1 MNKNSV
7 DIILPVF
14 NSYNFIDSTLN
25 SIFQQTY
32 NNWNLLIIDDASTDG
47 TTKKIQDLIKR
58 SKLKKKILF
67 YKNYKNKGQAYCRNF
82 LLKKAKSE
90 FIAFIDSDDLWKKN
104 KLNKQI
110 KFMHKNFY
118 HFTYTDYETLMK
130 DKKKKIFLPNF
141 FNYQKFIRNT
151 SISTSS
157 MIIRKNFLNNVN
169 FAEIRYCEDYYFKC
183 KILKKIDAY
192 KCPNNFL
199 IYRIRKN
206 SLQSNRLKVLNSLWI
221 INKNLNKMNFISN
234 FLSVL
239 FIIYNSLKKY
249 AFR

>member
-47 TTKKIQDLIKR
+47 TTKKIEDLIKR

-118 HFTYTDYETLMK
+118 HFTYTDYEILINE
-130 DKKKKIFLPNF
+130 KKKKFFYRIFL
-141 FNYQKFIRNT
+141 
-151 SISTSS
+151 
-157 MIIRKNFLNNVN
+157 II
-169 FAEIRYCEDYYFKC
+169 
-183 KILKKIDAY
+183 
-192 KCPNNFL
+192 
-199 IYRIRKN
+199 
-206 SLQSNRLKVLNSLWI
+206 
-221 INKNLNKMNFISN
+221 KNLLEIH
-234 FLSVL
+234 L
-239 FIIYNSLKKY
+239 YQP
-249 AFR
+249 AQ